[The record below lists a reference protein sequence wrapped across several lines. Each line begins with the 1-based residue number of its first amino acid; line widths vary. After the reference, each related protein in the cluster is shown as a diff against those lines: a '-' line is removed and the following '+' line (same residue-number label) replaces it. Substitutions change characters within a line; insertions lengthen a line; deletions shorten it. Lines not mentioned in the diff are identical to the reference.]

1 VARLVSNVSRLAAGA
16 VVLLGLSWCYP
27 LVLRGM
33 GGFLVNSD
41 DPAKAD
47 IVVVLAGDSNGN
59 RVLKAAELVRQGF
72 APRALVS
79 GPYMHYQNHESELAI
94 PFAVKHGYPAEYF
107 VPFPNYVT
115 STRAESRVIVRY
127 LRYMGI
133 RRYLLVTSDYHTRRA
148 GKLFRKAGPDL
159 EVRVIAAPDAD
170 FRADGWWKTR
180 QGRKQFFFE
189 WAKTVGE
196 VLEL

>member
-1 VARLVSNVSRLAAGA
+1 MARLASSVSLLAAGA
-16 VVLLGLSWCYP
+16 VVLLGFWGLYPVVLS
-27 LVLRGM
+27 GM
-33 GGFLVNSD
+33 ASFLVKAE

-59 RVLKAAELVRQGF
+59 RVLKAAELVRKGF

-79 GPYMHYQNHESELAI
+79 GPYMHYHNHESELAI

-115 STRAESRVIVRY
+115 STRAESRAVVKY
-127 LRYMGI
+127 LRYMAI

-196 VLEL
+196 LLEL

>member
-1 VARLVSNVSRLAAGA
+1 
-16 VVLLGLSWCYP
+16 
-27 LVLRGM
+27 M

-47 IVVVLAGDSNGN
+47 IVVVLAGDYNGN

-72 APRALVS
+72 APRVLVS
-79 GPYMHYQNHESELAI
+79 GPSLYLQSHESEFAI
-94 PFAVKHGYPAEYF
+94 PFALKRGYPAEYF

-170 FRADGWWKTR
+170 FHADGWWKTR

-196 VLEL
+196 LLEL